1 MLHLIVLCVCVC
13 VMMLCLLFAHISQL
27 HFSTPLSPPPSLS
40 IFSLCVALSGSLQGT
55 MGKLIKQ
62 LSKHDCPGKMGSA

>member
-1 MLHLIVLCVCVC
+1 MLLLIVLCVCVC
-13 VMMLCLLFAHISQL
+13 VFMMLCLLFAHISQL
-27 HFSTPLSPPPSLS
+27 H
-40 IFSLCVALSGSLQGT
+40 CVALSGSLQGT